1 MALAQLQAEASCP
14 ICLDY
19 LRDACWEGLQ
29 DIFPCPVCLQPCP
42 DKGIRRNSQLCHM
55 IDFVKQLPNTR
66 GKRKRLEEKPLREK
80 HKQVL
85 SLFYEKDLEL
95 LCLQCRVSSDHR
107 HHPLAPI
114 EQAAACHRRRLKV
127 HIEPLKKQ
135 LEDAEKSLEMQAS
148 KSFELVRKV
157 NNQRRELHS
166 EVECIKHFLGTDL
179 KVSQDRKT
187 ATFQRMEPNCV
198 HNPEAFTSHL
208 EVLSSEGFDAGRHFW
223 QVEEA

>member
-1 MALAQLQAEASCP
+1 
-14 ICLDY
+14 
-19 LRDACWEGLQ
+19 
-29 DIFPCPVCLQPCP
+29 
-42 DKGIRRNSQLCHM
+42 M
-55 IDFVKQLPNTR
+55 IDFVKQVPNTR

-85 SLFYEKDLEL
+85 SLFCEKDLEL

-107 HHPLAPI
+107 HHPLAPM

-166 EVECIKHFLGTDL
+166 EVECIKHFLGTEHDEIHVRL
-179 KVSQDRKT
+179 LSEEKDVQDKIIEKNTKYR
-187 ATFQRMEPNCV
+187 ATDPR
-198 HNPEAFTSHL
+198 
-208 EVLSSEGFDAGRHFW
+208 
-223 QVEEA
+223 